1 MNKPQAIFRWKS
13 NRYEIHQSE
22 GSPYFWLMDATKR
35 EERTP
40 FTLAQIKEL
49 HDLLK
54 RVLQD
59 CEVEL
64 EENELCPPDADE

>member
-1 MNKPQAIFRWKS
+1 
-13 NRYEIHQSE
+13 
-22 GSPYFWLMDATKR
+22 MDATKR

-54 RVLQD
+54 RCYQD

-64 EENELCPPDADE
+64 EEMSCPPDADE